1 MAIVA
6 PIKVNS
12 VGLTS
17 VSCHTGPGNVNRQF
31 IYNTSGFVH
40 RWTIEGFKEKME
52 SLPNGIP
59 LKSKSFR
66 IGDTKWGIRVFP
78 AGGPG
83 GASVF
88 LEQRSKKSSTSTSEG
103 SKNTKNKKTLMH
115 A

>member
-1 MAIVA
+1 MAVMA

-59 LKSKSFR
+59 LRSKSFR
-66 IGDTKWGIRVFP
+66 IGDTKWGITVFP
-78 AGGPG
+78 AGFVGSPG
-83 GASVF
+83 GVSVF
-88 LEQRSKKSSTSTSEG
+88 LEQRSKKSV
-103 SKNTKNKKTLMH
+103 
-115 A
+115 